1 MDKQNHYSVS
11 GSKLL
16 QNGITE
22 MPTIITPILP
32 KAGVFAQ
39 EDESIVVE
47 AEGNVAD
54 IPSNTITFEQDNNS
68 SNISKGIQTLNTAVD
83 KTFGGDEVGTA
94 NSINYKLKEKEEIAS
109 IADIAPLQ
117 TGEQV
122 HNNIYEQEQG
132 GKESVGKPLNTPCF
146 PKWIYSHLPAT
157 IAIGCDA
164 FQDEREKDIYLTGAI
179 TVLSGCLPMVT
190 GKYRGDEVY
199 SNLFAFIIAP
209 PASGK
214 GVLKHA
220 KKLGEN
226 YDKAI
231 VAESEAKYRTYEQ
244 EKIKYERSKNR
255 GDSPLPIEP
264 PRRMLFLPANN
275 SSAGLIQ
282 CLHDSGGRGIM
293 AETEAD
299 TLSNAIKQDWGG
311 FSDLL
316 RKAFHHEHISYS
328 RKGKRELIN
337 IYFPQLSVLLSG
349 TPNQVLSLIRSSED
363 GLFSRFMF
371 YDFETEIEWKEV
383 GAFYDGVDLKKH
395 FEGLSTRVCELFNL
409 QRKQQQINFELTEEQ
424 WRELN
429 AFGSRSLAQLSTF
442 VSDDLAGTSKRLGL
456 ILFRIAMVLT
466 AIRNFD
472 NNVSAKT
479 YLCSEEDFA
488 IALALV
494 TVFQEHAV
502 KVFKQLPK
510 SSPSEN
516 PGLNSLYNSLPQEFT
531 RMEAIEI
538 AKNLNIAPRT
548 ADEYLSKLNN
558 RRLLVKQKMG
568 YYIKTT

>member
-16 QNGITE
+16 QHGITE
-22 MPTIITPILP
+22 MPTITTPILP
-32 KAGVFAQ
+32 KVGVCAK
-39 EDESIVVE
+39 EDESIVLE

-68 SNISKGIQTLNTAVD
+68 SNISKGIQSLNAALD
-83 KTFGGDEVGTA
+83 KAFGDNEVGTA
-94 NSINYKLKEKEEIAS
+94 NSVNYKLKEKEEIAS

-117 TGEQV
+117 TGEQI
-122 HNNIYEQEQG
+122 HNNIYQQEQVD
-132 GKESVGKPLNTPCF
+132 KESVGKPLNTPCF
-146 PKWIYSHLPAT
+146 QKWIYSHLPAT
-157 IAIGCDA
+157 IANGCDA

-214 GVLKHA
+214 GVLKYA

-226 YDKAI
+226 YDKTI
-231 VAESEAKYRTYEQ
+231 VAESEAKYRAYEQ

-264 PRRMLFLPANN
+264 PRIMLFLPANN

-299 TLSNAIKQDWGG
+299 TLSNALKQDWGG

-316 RKAFHHEHISYS
+316 RKSFHHEHVSYS

-337 IYFPQLSVLLSG
+337 IYLPQLSVLLSG

-395 FEGLSTRVCELFNL
+395 FEGLSIRVCELFDY
-409 QRKQQQINFELTEEQ
+409 QSKQQQINFVLTEGQ

-442 VSDDLAGTSKRLGL
+442 VSNDLAGTSKRLGL

-472 NNVSAKT
+472 NNVSAET
-479 YLCSEEDFA
+479 YVCSDEDFA
-488 IALALV
+488 VALSLV
-494 TVFQEHAV
+494 TIFQEHAV
-502 KVFKQLPK
+502 KIYKQLPK

-516 PGLNSLYNSLPQEFT
+516 PGLNAFYESLPHEFP
-531 RMEAIEI
+531 RLSAIDI
-538 AKNLNIAPRT
+538 AKNLSIAPRT
-548 ADEYLSKLNN
+548 ADEYLSKLCDKGF
-558 RRLLVKQKMG
+558 LKKYKVGHYQ
-568 YYIKTT
+568 KTT